1 MGWLTT
7 KGPYVQ
13 DDKPNKKLTLSN
25 QLYYDSKYNKLYL
38 VPRLLLTDDYTM
50 PLGINKNKW
59 DVRASHLHDIG
70 CKFHQV
76 IVVDLPLDT
85 IEEKYVCNKFIGIL
99 YCKDI
104 PIEYLHVE
112 DITFNDC
119 NNLFKRCMKD
129 SGIPSYIYNLYRL
142 GVNFNIGWLFSGKDK
157 LDLNKLYIDKIDT
170 K

>member
-7 KGPYVQ
+7 KGAYIQ

-25 QLYYDSKYNKLYL
+25 QLYYDSKDKKLYL
-38 VPRLLLTDDYTM
+38 IPRLLLTDDYTI

-59 DVRASHLHDIG
+59 DARPSHLHDIG

-85 IEEKYVCNKFIGIL
+85 IEEEYLCSEFMGIL

-104 PIEYLHVE
+104 PIR
-112 DITFNDC
+112 F
-119 NNLFKRCMKD
+119 F
-129 SGIPSYIYNLYRL
+129 
-142 GVNFNIGWLFSGKDK
+142 
-157 LDLNKLYIDKIDT
+157 
-170 K
+170 

>member
-50 PLGINKNKW
+50 PFGINKNKW

-85 IEEKYVCNKFIGIL
+85 IEKEYLCKFLGVL
-99 YCKDI
+99 CCKDI
-104 PIEYLHVE
+104 PIEYLHIE
-112 DITFNDC
+112 DITFNNC
-119 NNLFKRCMKD
+119 NSLFKRCMRD

>member
-25 QLYYDSKYNKLYL
+25 QLYYDSKYDKLYL

-85 IEEKYVCNKFIGIL
+85 IEKEYLCKFLGSL
-99 YCKDI
+99 CCKDI
-104 PIEYLHVE
+104 PIEYLHIE
-112 DITFNDC
+112 DITFNNC
-119 NNLFKRCMKD
+119 NSLFKRCMRD

-142 GVNFNIGWLFSGKDK
+142 GVNFNIGWLFNGKDK